1 MYAYTYILEIS
12 FIKLM
17 PLIKKL
23 FNHLKNKNMKRKF
36 LKTIV
41 RIKRVIKHIKRFS
54 SA

>member
-1 MYAYTYILEIS
+1 MYTYTHKLEIS
-12 FIKLM
+12 
-17 PLIKKL
+17 LIKSMSLINKL

-41 RIKRVIKHIKRFS
+41 RIKIVIKQIKRLS